1 MRWVSLDA
9 YLTGPYVRSMQFRRE
24 TDGSKWK
31 PNPARQGETKDSGG
45 RNTFWI
51 SLEYPAAFCSSMIG
65 SMKSKTSITL
75 STTLLEEIDKIVGRN
90 GSRSELIE
98 KAVHEYIHK
107 IARAQRDQRDLEIL
121 NRSAKRMNREAEDV
135 LRYQVKL

>member
-1 MRWVSLDA
+1 M
-9 YLTGPYVRSMQFRRE
+9 
-24 TDGSKWK
+24 
-31 PNPARQGETKDSGG
+31 
-45 RNTFWI
+45 
-51 SLEYPAAFCSSMIG
+51 EYPAAFCSSMIG

-121 NRSAKRMNREAEDV
+121 NRSAKRMNREADDV